1 MPTPSRD
8 AVAVLFVHAVAAA
21 CAVAAG
27 WLVTTKG
34 SAESPTKDEFAVL
47 ADYVESPSRIGWLFA
62 HHNEHR
68 YPLGRAVWAG
78 VLEATDF
85 NFRAGMYVNVGLHTA
100 AAALLVWAARGRR
113 GRASV
118 ADAVIP
124 VLLLHWGHTH
134 NLLYGYQ
141 LVFAVCVY
149 GLAGWVWAAGRVA
162 RGGGTGWLLAACGYA
177 TAVVLSGGFGLVFT
191 PLFVA
196 WLAHTVWKRPR
207 SAQLV
212 AAAFAVAWVGYGAW
226 VWLTAPPGVTA
237 LPDRSPGK
245 FLLHTVQFLACGVGD
260 PAVPYPH
267 EWPAAIVW
275 VAAAGLYATSLVALV
290 RRPHGTVF
298 ESALALAVVGVIL
311 LGAASAYARG
321 YGLAARLVTPS
332 AAGLC
337 VCWVAAGGRG
347 RVSWPVTV
355 FVLAAAGGVF
365 WANMDSGVREAY
377 YTRLVLDELT
387 EDVKA
392 GMSPE
397 FVEGRYGG
405 ATPVLM
411 YHGTARCVRALRNA
425 GIGVFASAG
434 PDVPFVAVPID
445 GVDLPREFDCGAA
458 EVQAGNPPRLSLPD
472 PTRPVVGVRVRV
484 RTDTAGG
491 WRKLLLVWRDGRTG
505 TEHRAWVYPPWMTA
519 ETAVAFPI
527 GGTPTAIRVE
537 AGSDLKLTIEAAEWL
552 TPVAR

>member
-8 AVAVLFVHAVAAA
+8 AVAVLVVHAVIAA
-21 CAVAAG
+21 CAIAAG

-34 SAESPTKDEFAVL
+34 SADSPTKDEFAVL
-47 ADYVESPSRIGWLFA
+47 ADYVETPSRVGWLFA

-78 VLEATDF
+78 VLEATNF
-85 NFRAGMYVNVGLHTA
+85 NFRGPMYVTVGLHTA
-100 AAALLVWAARGRR
+100 AAVLLVWAVRGRR

-162 RGGGTGWLLAACGYA
+162 RGGGSGWLLLAGGYA
-177 TAVVLSGGFGLVFT
+177 TVVVLSGGFGLVLT
-191 PLFVA
+191 PLLVV
-196 WLAHTVWKRPR
+196 WLAHTAWSKGRTPR
-207 SAQLV
+207 V
-212 AAAFAVAWVGYGAW
+212 IAASFAIAWVGYGSW

-260 PAVPYPH
+260 PAVPFPH
-267 EWPAAIVW
+267 QWPAAVVW
-275 VAAAGLYATSLVALV
+275 TAAAGLYAAALVALV
-290 RRPHGTVF
+290 RRPPGAPV
-298 ESALALAVVGVIL
+298 ESALALAVIGTIL

-321 YGLAARLVTPS
+321 YGLAVRFITPS

-337 VCWVAAGGRG
+337 MCWVAAGGRG
-347 RVSWPVTV
+347 RVPWPVTV
-355 FVLAAAGGVF
+355 AAVAIAGVVF
-365 WANMDSGVREAY
+365 WANVDSGVREAY

-387 EDVKA
+387 ADVKA

-425 GIGVFASAG
+425 RIGVFASAG
-434 PDVPFVAVPID
+434 PDMPFVAVPVE
-445 GVDLPREFDCGAA
+445 GVQLPREFDCGAA
-458 EVQAGNPPRLSLPD
+458 EVQAGNPPRLMLSD
-472 PTRPVVGVRVRV
+472 PGRPVVGVRLRV
-484 RTDTAGG
+484 RTDDASG
-491 WRKLLLVWRDGRTG
+491 WRKLLLIWRDARTG
-505 TEHRAWVYPPWMTA
+505 AEHRAWVYPPWMTA
-519 ETAVAFPI
+519 DTAVAFPI
-527 GGTPTAIRVE
+527 DGVPTGVRVE

-552 TPVAR
+552 TPPR

>member
-100 AAALLVWAARGRR
+100 AAVLLVWAVRGRR

-207 SAQLV
+207 SGQLV

-237 LPDRSPGK
+237 LPDRSPSK

-260 PAVPYPH
+260 PAVPYPL

-275 VAAAGLYATSLVALV
+275 AAAVGLYAAALLALV
-290 RRPHGTVF
+290 RRPQGAVF
-298 ESALALAVVGVIL
+298 EAALALAIAGVIL

-347 RVSWPVTV
+347 RVPWPAAMVA
-355 FVLAAAGGVF
+355 LAIAGGVF
-365 WANMDSGVREAY
+365 WVNMESGVREAY

-397 FVEGRYGG
+397 FVEGRYGS

-411 YHGTARCVRALRNA
+411 YHGTTRCVRALRNA
-425 GIGVFASAG
+425 RIGVFARCG
-434 PDVPFVAVPID
+434 PDVPFASGPID
-445 GVDLPREFDCGAA
+445 GVDLPWKVDCGAA
-458 EVQAGNPPRLSLPD
+458 EVAAGHPPRLPLPD
-472 PTRPVVGVRVRV
+472 PVRPVLGVRLRV
-484 RTDTAGG
+484 RTDVASG
-491 WRKLLLVWRDGRTG
+491 WRQLLLKWRDAHTG
-505 TEHRAWVYPPWMTA
+505 AEHREWVYPPWMTT

-527 GGTPTAIRVE
+527 DGVPTAIRVE
-537 AGSDLKLTIEAAEWL
+537 AGSDLKLVIVAAEWL
-552 TPVAR
+552 TPPAR

>member
-1 MPTPSRD
+1 MTSLPKD
-8 AVAVLFVHAVAAA
+8 AVAVLVVHAVIAA

-47 ADYVESPSRIGWLFA
+47 AGYVETPTLSGWLFA

-68 YPLGRAVWAG
+68 YPLGRAVWAA
-78 VLEATDF
+78 VLEATGF

-100 AAALLVWAARGRR
+100 AAVLLMWAVRGRR

-162 RGGGTGWLLAACGYA
+162 RDGGTGWLIAAGGYA

-207 SAQLV
+207 PAQLV

-260 PAVPYPH
+260 PAVPYPL

-275 VAAAGLYATSLVALV
+275 AAAAGLYAAALGALV
-290 RRPHGTVF
+290 RRPPGTAF
-298 ESALALAVVGVIL
+298 KSALALAVVGVVL

-337 VCWVAAGGRG
+337 VCWVATGSRE
-347 RVSWPVTV
+347 RVPWPATM
-355 FVLAAAGGVF
+355 LALAVAGGVY
-365 WANMDSGVREAY
+365 WVNMDSGVREAY

-387 EDVKA
+387 EDVKG

-397 FVEGRYGG
+397 FVEGRYGS

-425 GIGVFASAG
+425 RIGVFAQCG
-434 PDVPFVAVPID
+434 PDVPFDAVPID
-445 GVDLPREFDCGAA
+445 GVGLPWEIDCGAA
-458 EVQAGNPPRLSLPD
+458 EVHAGNPPRLPLPY
-472 PTRPVVGVRVRV
+472 PGRLVVGVRLRV
-484 RTDTAGG
+484 RTVVASG
-491 WRKLLLVWRDGRTG
+491 WRKLRLVWRDTRTG
-505 TEHRAWVYPPWMTA
+505 TEHREWVYPPWMPA
-519 ETAVAFPI
+519 ETNVAFPI
-527 GGTPTAIRVE
+527 DGVPTAIWVE

-552 TPVAR
+552 TPQPR